1 MTRDKIKEK
10 VSNYVDSKWDEIL
23 PYVTVHDVPKEIREH
38 VINISVSILCTKWGV
53 SYGGGSFVQAICDND
68 LGRSFW
74 VADNINERLLKFY
87 VKLLNNFSHS
97 NL

>member
-10 VSNYVDSKWDEIL
+10 VSNYVDSKWDNEIL
-23 PYVTVHDVPKEIREH
+23 PYVTVHNVPKEIREH

-68 LGRSFW
+68 LYKTFR
-74 VADNINERLLKFY
+74 VADNINERLIKFY
-87 VKLLNNFSHS
+87 IELFHNDPTF
-97 NL
+97 